1 LLTNKWQRAS
11 GVRKAMVGGATE
23 QLFSL
28 LVSRRLHGYFFKL
41 TAQLFSTPPASW
53 KRNLKTPKSG
63 ID

>member
-1 LLTNKWQRAS
+1 
-11 GVRKAMVGGATE
+11 MVGGAAE
-23 QLFSL
+23 QLLSL